1 MKTTF
6 FCKLIFF
13 ALFFS
18 GLYAEMIKAQVDIPR
33 MGICTRYNNAEMLQQ
48 AGYSY
53 VEEGVGKFLI
63 PDKSDEEFS
72 AILDDV
78 SRYPLPIEACN
89 GFIPSSMKCVGPDA
103 VHEHI
108 LNYMEIAFKR
118 AQQAG
123 VEIIV
128 FGSGGSRTI
137 PEGFSRNEARR
148 QFIDLCKQMAPI
160 AKKYGV
166 TVVLEPLNSKECNF
180 INSVAEGG
188 EIVTAVNHSNFRL
201 LADIYHMKM
210 DNESPENIVKYGKLL
225 KHVHIA
231 EKQDRA
237 VPGTYNEDFGLY
249 FDALQKIGYKGRIS
263 IEAQWKDMQAQA
275 PIAIETIKKQFNN

>member
-6 FCKLIFF
+6 FYKLLFF

-18 GLYAEMIKAQVDIPR
+18 GLYAEIIRAQENMPR
-33 MGICTRYNNAEMLQQ
+33 MGICTRYSNAEMLQQ

-72 AILDDV
+72 AILDDA
-78 SRYPLPIEACN
+78 SRYSLPVEACN
-89 GFIPSSMKCVGPDA
+89 GFIPSSMKSVGPDA
-103 VHEHI
+103 VHVHI
-108 LNYMEIAFKR
+108 LQYMETAFKR

-128 FGSGGSRTI
+128 FGSGGSRNI
-137 PEGFSRNEARR
+137 PEGFSRSEARR

-188 EIVTAVNHSNFRL
+188 EIVKAVNHPNFRL

-210 DNESPENIVKYGKLL
+210 DNENPENIVKYGKLI

-237 VPGTYNEDFGLY
+237 VPGTYNEDFWPY
-249 FDALQKIGYKGRIS
+249 FDALRKIDYKGRIS
-263 IEAQWKDMQAQA
+263 IEAQWKDMQTQA

>member
-6 FCKLIFF
+6 FYKLLFF

-18 GLYAEMIKAQVDIPR
+18 GLYAEIIRAQENMPR
-33 MGICTRYNNAEMLQQ
+33 MGICTRYSNAEMLQQ

-72 AILDDV
+72 AILDDA
-78 SRYPLPIEACN
+78 SRYSLPVEACN
-89 GFIPSSMKCVGPDA
+89 GFIPSSMKSVGPDA
-103 VHEHI
+103 VHVHI
-108 LNYMEIAFKR
+108 LQYMETAFKR

-128 FGSGGSRTI
+128 FGSGGSRNI
-137 PEGFSRNEARR
+137 PEGFSRSEARR

-166 TVVLEPLNSKECNF
+166 TVVLEPLNSQECNF
-180 INSVAEGG
+180 VNSVAEGG
-188 EIVTAVNHSNFRL
+188 EIVKAVNHPNFRL

-210 DNESPENIVKYGKLL
+210 DNESPENIVKYGKLI

-237 VPGTYNEDFGLY
+237 VPGTYNEDFGPY
-249 FDALQKIGYKGRIS
+249 FDALRKTGYKGRIS
-263 IEAQWKDMQAQA
+263 IEAQWKDLPAQA

>member
-1 MKTTF
+1 M
-6 FCKLIFF
+6 
-13 ALFFS
+13 
-18 GLYAEMIKAQVDIPR
+18 PR
-33 MGICTRYNNAEMLQQ
+33 MGICTRYSNAEMLQQ

-72 AILDDV
+72 AILDDA
-78 SRYPLPIEACN
+78 SRYSLPVEACN
-89 GFIPSSMKCVGPDA
+89 GFIPSSMKSVGPDA
-103 VHEHI
+103 VHVHI
-108 LNYMEIAFKR
+108 LQYMETAFKR

-128 FGSGGSRTI
+128 FGSGGSRNI
-137 PEGFSRNEARR
+137 PEGFSRSEARR

-180 INSVAEGG
+180 VNSVAEGG
-188 EIVTAVNHSNFRL
+188 EIVKAVNHPNFRL

-210 DNESPENIVKYGKLL
+210 DNENPENIVKYGKLI

-237 VPGTYNEDFGLY
+237 VPGTYNEDFRPY
-249 FDALQKIGYKGRIS
+249 FDALRKIDYKGRIS
-263 IEAQWKDMQAQA
+263 IEAQWKDMQTQA